1 MKHLNPSGTVPE
13 KTEAGIVPARF
24 RWTVC
29 VLLFLATSINYMDRQ
44 ALAILAP
51 TLQAK
56 IGWNEREYGHIVTA
70 FQAAYAIGVL
80 VFGWLVDVYGTKL
93 GYSLAVF
100 IWSAAECA
108 HALARS
114 ALGFGLARFGLG
126 FGEGGNF
133 PAAIKAVAEWFPP
146 EERALA
152 TGLFNSGC
160 SVGTIFASVFV
171 PWATARYGWQVGFLA
186 LGLIGFAWMMGWTFF
201 YKNHKPPSRPA
212 APDRRDPGSSVSWRL
227 VLRTSQ
233 SWVYIVGIALTA
245 PIYWFYIYWTP
256 KFLFQRFGI
265 PLSAIGLP
273 MVIIFLCAMA
283 GGIGGGWIS
292 SILLRKGYSLNV
304 ARKVALGISGA
315 CAIPVIWAPAVESS
329 QAAVWLIG
337 LAAGAHM
344 AWAANLFT
352 IASDLFPKAAVAS
365 VVGVGLMVS
374 AVTGMVF
381 AEYAGFSLQSSGGN
395 YAGLFRIAGS
405 SYMVAIIIMHAL
417 APKYKPVEVVRL
429 PLA

>member
-1 MKHLNPSGTVPE
+1 LNPIGTAPE
-13 KTEAGIVPARF
+13 KTEIGVLPARF

-29 VLLFLATSINYMDRQ
+29 ALLFLATSINYMDRQ

-51 TLQAK
+51 VLQVE

-80 VFGWLVDVYGTKL
+80 GFGRLIDVYGTKL

-100 IWSAAECA
+100 IWSTAACG

-114 ALGFGLARFGLG
+114 ALGFGFARFGLG

-160 SVGTIFASVFV
+160 SFGTIFASVFV
-171 PWATARYGWQVGFLA
+171 PWTTARYGWPASFLA
-186 LGLIGFAWMMGWTFF
+186 LGLIGFIWMIGWTIF
-201 YKNHKPPSRPA
+201 YKNHKPPGQSA
-212 APDRRDPGSSVSWRL
+212 DPDRRDLGSSVSWRL
-227 VLRTSQ
+227 VLRASQ
-233 SWVYIVGIALTA
+233 SWVYIVGGALTA

-256 KFLFQRFGI
+256 KFLFQRFGV
-265 PLSAIGLP
+265 PLSAIGGP

-292 SILLRKGYSLNV
+292 SILLRKKCSLNV

-352 IASDLFPKAAVAS
+352 IVSDLFPKAAVAS
-365 VVGVGLMVS
+365 VVGVGLMAS

-381 AEYAGFSLQSSGGN
+381 AEYAGFSLQSSGGS
-395 YAGLFRIAGS
+395 YVGLFRIAGS
-405 SYMVAIIIMHAL
+405 TYVAALIIMHAL
-417 APKYKPVEVVRL
+417 APKYKPVEVVRF
-429 PLA
+429 A

>member
-1 MKHLNPSGTVPE
+1 LERLNPTGTVTE
-13 KTEAGIVPARF
+13 KTGAGVLPARF

-70 FQAAYAIGVL
+70 FQAAYALGVL
-80 VFGWLVDVYGTKL
+80 GFGWLVDVYGTKL

-100 IWSAAECA
+100 IWSAAECG

-133 PAAIKAVAEWFPP
+133 PAAIKSVAEWFPP

-160 SVGTIFASVFV
+160 SVGTIFASLFV
-171 PWATARYGWQVGFLA
+171 PWTTARYGWPVSFLA
-186 LGLIGFAWMMGWTFF
+186 LGLIGFLWMMGWTFF
-201 YKNHKPPSRPA
+201 YKNHKPPSQPA
-212 APDRRDPGSSVSWRL
+212 APDSQGPGSSVSWRL
-227 VLRTSQ
+227 VLCTRQ
-233 SWVYIVGIALTA
+233 SWVYIVGGALTA
-245 PIYWFYIYWTP
+245 PIYWFYVYWTP

-265 PLSAIGLP
+265 PLSAIGGP

-304 ARKVALGISGA
+304 ARKAALGISGA

-365 VVGVGLMVS
+365 VVGVGLMMS
-374 AVTGMVF
+374 AATGIVF
-381 AEYAGFSLQSSGGN
+381 AEYAGFTLQSSGGN
-395 YAGLFRIAGS
+395 YMGLFRIAGS
-405 SYMVAIIIMHAL
+405 SYVVAMIIMHAL
-417 APKYKPVEVVRL
+417 APKYKPVEV
-429 PLA
+429 AS